1 MASQFARTTPTGHY
15 LEEWPALPVF
25 QEAKTVHVDISGWM
39 QRRCPPELKEISI
52 NVPDVVVSVVRESAR
67 NERFLKRAGDLG
79 INPSIGPRSLIEPW
93 DRKRP
98 CPCAPDQLPF
108 AEDSPTAGYILA
120 TLEYAEGTAEWEA
133 SEDQRQPSSE
143 VMHSQETE
151 ESCAPDPH
159 RILLIDGLVRNLQAH
174 LSEVN
179 RLQQL
184 SLINRQKEQV
194 LKFLSSQQQSHH
206 GASSFIGKLQR
217 CLEPCIRQRTSA
229 HGTSRFEHTRMK
241 FPFLSGKEDVRVI
254 KSAQRCLVQELVYDR
269 MWFDQVVAERENM
282 LKRYRL
288 GLINS
293 GSDVEE
299 ISFIHG
305 QDGIHEM

>member
-1 MASQFARTTPTGHY
+1 MSCQTDATIWYVDARQNFGN
-15 LEEWPALPVF
+15 
-25 QEAKTVHVDISGWM
+25 VHHPSSSFVSLG
-39 QRRCPPELKEISI
+39 QSELT
-52 NVPDVVVSVVRESAR
+52 
-67 NERFLKRAGDLG
+67 L
-79 INPSIGPRSLIEPW
+79 RSYKCGRPW

-133 SEDQRQPSSE
+133 GEDQRQPSSE

-151 ESCAPDPH
+151 ESCGPDPH
-159 RILLIDGLVRNLQAH
+159 RVLLIDGLVRNLQAH

-184 SLINRQKEQV
+184 SLINRQREQV
-194 LKFLSSQQQSHH
+194 LKFLSSQQQSRH

-241 FPFLSGKEDVRVI
+241 SPFLSGKKEDVRVI

-293 GSDVEE
+293 GSNVEE
-299 ISFIHG
+299 ISLVHG